1 MQRTSWI
8 WSSLFTV
15 VVGIGLAG
23 SQTSA
28 PDINVD
34 TRAGVG
40 TLFGASIVPSQEVKA
55 AAEANV
61 YKVSGVKGVKNGL
74 QVGAS
79 VQQSAGQVRDGE
91 IEREVKKALD
101 TPTFEDITVDVK
113 NGVVRLTGTVPSWAW
128 RLEAVAA
135 TYAIPGVRTVEDE
148 LRLMLVM

>member
-23 SQTSA
+23 SQTRA

-34 TRAGVG
+34 TWAEVG

-101 TPTFEDITVDVK
+101 TPTFGDITVDVK

-135 TYAIPGVRTVEDE
+135 VRAIPGVHTVEDD
-148 LRLMLVM
+148 LRLMSAV

>member
-1 MQRTSWI
+1 MQRISWI
-8 WSSLFTV
+8 WSSLFAV

-23 SQTSA
+23 SQPPA

-34 TRAGVG
+34 TWAEVG
-40 TLFGASIVPSQEVKA
+40 TLFGASIVPSQEGKA
-55 AAEANV
+55 DAEVDV

-79 VQQSAGQVRDGE
+79 VQQSAGQVRDGK

-101 TPTFEDITVDVK
+101 SPTFGDITVDVK

-135 TYAIPGVRTVEDE
+135 VRAIPGVHTVEDD
-148 LRLMLVM
+148 LRLMSAA